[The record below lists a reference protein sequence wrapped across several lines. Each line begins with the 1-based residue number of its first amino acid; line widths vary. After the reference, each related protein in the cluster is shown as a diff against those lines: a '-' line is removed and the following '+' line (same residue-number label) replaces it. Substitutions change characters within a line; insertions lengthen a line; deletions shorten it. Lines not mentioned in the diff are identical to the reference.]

1 MIASY
6 AYNEN
11 VSIGYDKNTILRNVK
26 LVSEAL
32 NIEITKDE
40 IINKKLLIFL
50 MTIMFC
56 QFQLI
61 NLKADDA
68 TIIDDEEL
76 PAIDPFAG
84 GTAGSTNQSIELDD
98 TQQSSNNG
106 LLNNMRLAGTI
117 IGENNQIAVFS
128 SPDGGAYKFEIG
140 DLLTTSTVLL
150 EIFSD
155 VVIVKDQEEQ
165 KFEVYMNNI
174 IRPSEG

>member
-1 MIASY
+1 M
-6 AYNEN
+6 N
-11 VSIGYDKNTILRNVK
+11 
-26 LVSEAL
+26 
-32 NIEITKDE
+32 
-40 IINKKLLIFL
+40 INKKRLLIFL
-50 MTIMFC
+50 MTLIFC
-56 QFQLI
+56 QFQLSS
-61 NLKADDA
+61 LKAEDVKS
-68 TIIDDEEL
+68 IDDEEL

-117 IGENNQIAVFS
+117 IGKNKKIAVFS
-128 SPDGGAYKFEIG
+128 SPDGGAFKFKVG
-140 DLLTTSTVLL
+140 DLLTTNTVLL

-155 VVIVKDQEEQ
+155 VVIVKDQEDQ

>member
-1 MIASY
+1 M
-6 AYNEN
+6 N
-11 VSIGYDKNTILRNVK
+11 
-26 LVSEAL
+26 
-32 NIEITKDE
+32 
-40 IINKKLLIFL
+40 INKKRLLVFL
-50 MTIMFC
+50 MTLILC
-56 QFQLI
+56 QFQLSF
-61 NLKADDA
+61 LKAEDA
-68 TIIDDEEL
+68 KSIDDEEL

-84 GTAGSTNQSIELDD
+84 GTAGSTNQSVELDD

-128 SPDGGAYKFEIG
+128 SPDGGAYKFEAG

-155 VVIVKDQEEQ
+155 VVIVKDQEDE